1 MLRPYYCT
9 PSYLDIPPREPPPGD
24 PYQFLDQLVVAE
36 PRGAG
41 RLGKAGIHGR
51 VGDDARQR
59 VELEDVGDA
68 EPVDPDVDPTPVAAA
83 ERVVGIERR
92 ALDLTIHSA
101 RHARRALEDRQ
112 GRFGP
117 VPHPLGFVA
126 VHGGRARWQRREV
139 EPDHGQAV
147 RLGAVSENR
156 DRELWTREVRLDQH
170 GLRVAL
176 GQEPDALR
184 ERPRAVA

>member
-1 MLRPYYCT
+1 MLRP
-9 PSYLDIPPREPPPGD
+9 DHGAHRHVPPREPPPGD
-24 PYQFLDQLVVAE
+24 PYHFLDQLVVAE

-83 ERVVGIERR
+83 ERVIGTERR

-101 RHARRALEDRQ
+101 RYARRALEYR
-112 GRFGP
+112 
-117 VPHPLGFVA
+117 
-126 VHGGRARWQRREV
+126 QRR
-139 EPDHGQAV
+139 
-147 RLGAVSENR
+147 LGPAPH
-156 DRELWTREVRLDQH
+156 LF
-170 GLRVAL
+170 G
-176 GQEPDALR
+176 
-184 ERPRAVA
+184 